1 MKFIY
6 RQKFLII
13 SLFTLI
19 GVFFLGFALYSSNQ
33 KLLASE
39 KWVDHTKQV
48 IKQSVAIFSDS
59 KDLKINSRDFILTN
73 NSAFVDSM
81 KLTAGK
87 LFTDIKKLKSLTRD
101 NLLQQQRVD
110 SLDIYVHK
118 SFAFALEVVA
128 VRKQLGLRAAID
140 FLSNQSDS
148 YYSVTIRRVI
158 NSLQQQEETLL
169 KQRNDANL
177 RTLSVF
183 YQFAI
188 LIFVLMV
195 GFTIV
200 VLMMAGYYL
209 LQNKEREQQ
218 ATALSAANAELS
230 FQNVEKEKRAN
241 ELVVANKE
249 LSYQKGEKKKRAG
262 ELVVANKE
270 LSFQND
276 EKEKRAAELIIADE
290 ELLYQTGEKSKRAE
304 ELVVANKELS
314 FQNDEKEKRAEEL
327 IIANKELLFQNNE
340 KEKRAAELAV
350 ANVEL
355 SFQNEEK
362 EKRAAELAVA
372 NVELSFQNEEK
383 EKRAAELAV
392 ANVELSF
399 QNEEKEKR
407 AAELVIANVE
417 LFYQN
422 KEKQARADELA
433 IANEELLFQ
442 NSQKEQ
448 RAAELAIANKEL
460 IYQNKEREMRAVEL
474 AFANEELIF
483 QNDVRKMAEK
493 NLSQS
498 ESRLKE
504 AQALAKVGNFEVDV
518 IKEIEVWS
526 DEMYNIYGITKTNA
540 TPSKELLFSFI
551 HPDDLVEVREAMK
564 KSTKSF
570 NAFAAE
576 FRFIRNDDAL
586 RYGYIEA
593 RFDWNSDKELI
604 RIYGI
609 IQDVTERKLAEIERK
624 KILNDLMT
632 RNSDLEQF
640 AYIISHNLRA
650 PVANIIGASS
660 ALNDVDVTEEEKS
673 ILKRAI
679 NTSVMK
685 LDDVVQDLNHILQV
699 KSSANETREIV
710 IFSELVDDIKNSI
723 QNLVKHDADIN
734 YDFAD
739 KNELLTIKPYLYS
752 IFYNLIS
759 NSIKYCRPDI
769 PCSIEIKSTVVKNTL
784 QLIFKDNGLG
794 IDMTKNGDQVFGL
807 YKRFH
812 ENTEGKGMGLY
823 MVKTQVE
830 MLGGK
835 INVTSEE
842 NIGTEFIVEFEL
854 ND

>member
-13 SLFTLI
+13 SLVI
-19 GVFFLGFALYSSNQ
+19 VVGVFLLGFALYSSNQ

-48 IKQSVAIFSDS
+48 IAQSAVIFSDS
-59 KDLKINSRDFILTN
+59 KDLKINSRDFMLTN

-81 KLTAGK
+81 RLTAAE
-87 LFTDIKKLKSLTRD
+87 LFTDIKKLKHLTRD
-101 NLLQQQRVD
+101 NSVQQQRVD
-110 SLDIYVHK
+110 SLTTYIQK
-118 SFAFALEVVA
+118 SLAFALEVVA
-128 VRKQLGLRAAID
+128 VRKQFGLPAAIN
-140 FLSNQSDS
+140 LSSNQNNNYCSEA
-148 YYSVTIRRVI
+148 IRKVI
-158 NSLQQQEETLL
+158 TDIQEQEELL
-169 KQRNDANL
+169 LEQRKEVSL
-177 RTLSVF
+177 RTLNVF
-183 YQFAI
+183 YQFSI
-188 LIFVLMV
+188 LIFILMTS
-195 GFTIV
+195 FTV
-200 VLMMAGYYL
+200 VLLLMAGYYL

-218 ATALSAANAELS
+218 AAALDTANAELS
-230 FQNVEKEKRAN
+230 FQNEEKEKRAD
-241 ELVVANKE
+241 ELVIANKE
-249 LSYQKGEKKKRAG
+249 LSYQTGEKKKRAS
-262 ELVVANKE
+262 ELVIANKE
-270 LSFQND
+270 LTYQSN
-276 EKEKRAAELIIADE
+276 EKDKRAAELIIADE
-290 ELLYQTGEKSKRAE
+290 ELLYQTGEKS
-304 ELVVANKELS
+304 
-314 FQNDEKEKRAEEL
+314 KRAEEL

-355 SFQNEEK
+355 SFQND
-362 EKRAAELAVA
+362 
-372 NVELSFQNEEK
+372 
-383 EKRAAELAV
+383 
-392 ANVELSF
+392 
-399 QNEEKEKR
+399 EKEKR

-422 KEKQARADELA
+422 KEKEARANELA
-433 IANEELLFQ
+433 IANDELLFQ

-448 RAAELAIANKEL
+448 RAAELVIANKEL
-460 IYQNKEREMRAVEL
+460 IYQNKEREMRAIEL
-474 AFANEELIF
+474 AFANEELVF
-483 QNDVRKMAEK
+483 QNDVRKIAEK
-493 NLSQS
+493 NLLQS

-518 IKEIEVWS
+518 VKEIEVWS
-526 DEMYNIYGITKTNA
+526 DEMYHIYGITKMNV

-551 HPDDLVEVREAMK
+551 HPDDVDDVRAAMK
-564 KSTKSF
+564 KSSKSF

-576 FRFIRNDDAL
+576 FRFIRRNDEAL
-586 RYGYIEA
+586 RYGYTEA

-609 IQDVTERKLAEIERK
+609 VQDVTEQKLAEIERK
-624 KILNDLMT
+624 KMINDLMT
-632 RNSDLEQF
+632 RNNDLEQF

-660 ALNDVDVTEEEKS
+660 ALNDIDATEDDKE
-673 ILKRAI
+673 ILNRAI

-699 KSSANETREIV
+699 KSSINETREIV
-710 IFSELVDDIKNSI
+710 VFSKLVDDIKTSI
-723 QNLVKHDADIN
+723 KNLFKQDADIK

-739 KNELLTIKPYLYS
+739 ANELLTIKAYLYS

-759 NSIKYCRPDI
+759 NSVKYCQPSL
-769 PCSIEIKSTVVKNTL
+769 PCSIEIKSMVTKDKL
-784 QLIFKDNGLG
+784 LLIFKDNGLG
-794 IDMTKNGDQVFGL
+794 IDMTKKGDQVFGL

-835 INVTSEE
+835 ISLKSEE
-842 NIGTEFIVEFEL
+842 NAGAEFIIEFAL
-854 ND
+854 NN